1 MEGESSTL
9 MLFLLN
15 SLLFPQTNLTTF
27 IKISKDTYNKLLQ
40 DDFTKSYKKFN
51 VTLIKKI
58 NKEAKTIAT
67 ELKLDDKT
75 EQFNQREVFVT
86 LKDHKVNFK
95 NDPKCTLI
103 KPAKWEI
110 GIISKHYLE
119 FINNKIR

>member
-40 DDFTKSYKKFN
+40 DNFTKSYKKFN

-110 GIISKHYLE
+110 GIIRKHYLE

>member
-40 DDFTKSYKKFN
+40 DNFTKSYKKFN

-75 EQFNQREVFVT
+75 EQFKQREVFVT

>member
-40 DDFTKSYKKFN
+40 DNFTKSYKKFN

>member
-1 MEGESSTL
+1 MESESSTL

-40 DDFTKSYKKFN
+40 DNFTKSYKKFN

-86 LKDHKVNFK
+86 LKDHKLNFK

>member
-1 MEGESSTL
+1 

-40 DDFTKSYKKFN
+40 DNFTKSYKKFN

-86 LKDHKVNFK
+86 LKDHKLNFK

-103 KPAKWEI
+103 KHAKWEI

>member
-1 MEGESSTL
+1 

-15 SLLFPQTNLTTF
+15 ILLFPQTNLTTF

-40 DDFTKSYKKFN
+40 DNITKSYKKFN
-51 VTLIKKI
+51 VTLITKI

-67 ELKLDDKT
+67 ELKLDDKI
-75 EQFNQREVFVT
+75 EQFNQREAFVT

-95 NDPKCTLI
+95 NDPKCRLI
-103 KPAKWEI
+103 NPAKWEI

-119 FINNKIR
+119 LVNNKIR

>member
-1 MEGESSTL
+1 

-40 DDFTKSYKKFN
+40 DNFTKSYKKFN

-86 LKDHKVNFK
+86 LKDHKLNFK